1 MKGTTNFTPLND
13 DELIGLLQQDKLG
26 AFREIYTRYWK
37 PLFAEAYKR
46 LKNKEMAEEI
56 VQELFTALWHKRASL
71 TIRSTLSGY
80 LFTSVANLVIDQFRK
95 NMVRERYKES
105 FKLVYSETD
114 NSTENALLVKELE
127 QTIEQEVNTLPDKCR
142 SVFELSRVEHKTN
155 KEIAYELG
163 ISEKTVEHHIT
174 KALKHIRLGLG
185 HYLSLIAVLL
195 LK

>member
-1 MKGTTNFTPLND
+1 MTDFNTLEE
-13 DELIGLLQQDKLG
+13 DELINLLQQEKLG

-37 PLFAEAYKR
+37 QLYADAYKR

-56 VQELFTALWHKRASL
+56 VQEVFTSLWHKRGVL
-71 TIRSTLSGY
+71 NIKQTLGGY
-80 LFTSVANLVIDQFRK
+80 LFASVSNLVIDQYRK
-95 NMVRERYKES
+95 NLVRARYKES

-114 NSTENALLVKELE
+114 NSTEDAILAKELE
-127 QTIEQEVNTLPDKCR
+127 HTIEHEVNSLPDKCR

-155 KEIAYELG
+155 KEIACELG

-185 HYLSLIAVLL
+185 NYLSVIAILL

>member
-1 MKGTTNFTPLND
+1 MTDFNTLGE
-13 DELIGLLQQDKLG
+13 DELINLLQQDKLG

-37 PLFAEAYKR
+37 QLYAEAYKR

-56 VQELFTALWHKRASL
+56 VQEVFTSLWHKRCAL
-71 TIRSTLSGY
+71 NIAQTLGGY
-80 LFTSVANLVIDQFRK
+80 LFTSISNLVIDQYRK
-95 NMVRERYKES
+95 DLVRARYKES

-114 NSTENALLVKELE
+114 NSTEDAILVKELE
-127 QTIEQEVNTLPDKCR
+127 HTIENEVNSLPDKCR

-185 HYLSLIAVLL
+185 NYLSIIVILL
-195 LK
+195 LR

>member
-1 MKGTTNFTPLND
+1 MTDFNTLGE
-13 DELIGLLQQDKLG
+13 DELINLLQQGKLG

-37 PLFAEAYKR
+37 QLYANAYKR

-56 VQELFTALWHKRASL
+56 VQEVFTSLWHKRGAL
-71 TIRSTLSGY
+71 NITQTLGGY
-80 LFTSVANLVIDQFRK
+80 LFTSVSNLVIDQYRK
-95 NMVRERYKES
+95 NLVRARYKES

-114 NSTENALLVKELE
+114 NSTEDAILVKELE
-127 QTIEQEVNTLPDKCR
+127 HTIENEVNSLPDKCR

-155 KEIAYELG
+155 KEIACELG

-185 HYLSLIAVLL
+185 NYLSIIVILL
-195 LK
+195 LR

>member
-1 MKGTTNFTPLND
+1 MTDFNTLGE
-13 DELIGLLQQDKLG
+13 DELINLLQQGKLG

-37 PLFAEAYKR
+37 QLYADAYKR

-56 VQELFTALWHKRASL
+56 VQEVFTSLWHKRGAL
-71 TIRSTLSGY
+71 NITQTLGGY
-80 LFTSVANLVIDQFRK
+80 LFTSVSNLVIDQYRK
-95 NMVRERYKES
+95 NLVRARYKES

-114 NSTENALLVKELE
+114 NSTEDAILVKELE
-127 QTIEQEVNTLPDKCR
+127 HTIENEVNSLPDKCR

-155 KEIAYELG
+155 KEIAFELG

-185 HYLSLIAVLL
+185 NYLSIIVILL
-195 LK
+195 LR

>member
-1 MKGTTNFTPLND
+1 MTDFNTLGE
-13 DELIGLLQQDKLG
+13 DELINLLQQDKLG

-37 PLFAEAYKR
+37 QLYADAYKR

-56 VQELFTALWHKRASL
+56 VQEVFTSLWHKRSAL
-71 TIRSTLSGY
+71 NITQTLGGY
-80 LFTSVANLVIDQFRK
+80 LFTSVSNLVIDQYRK
-95 NMVRERYKES
+95 DLVRARYKES

-114 NSTENALLVKELE
+114 NSTEDVILAKELE
-127 QTIEQEVNTLPDKCR
+127 HTIEHEVNSLPQKCR

-155 KEIAYELG
+155 KEIACELG

-185 HYLSLIAVLL
+185 NYLSIIALLL

>member
-1 MKGTTNFTPLND
+1 MTDFNTLGE
-13 DELIGLLQQDKLG
+13 DELINLLRQDKLG

-37 PLFAEAYKR
+37 QLYADAYKR

-56 VQELFTALWHKRASL
+56 VQEVFTSLWHKRGAL
-71 TIRSTLSGY
+71 NITQTLGGY
-80 LFTSVANLVIDQFRK
+80 LYTSVSNMVIDQFRK
-95 NMVRERYKES
+95 DLVRARYTES

-114 NSTENALLVKELE
+114 NSTEDTILVKELE
-127 QTIEQEVNTLPDKCR
+127 HTIEHEVNSLPDKCR

-155 KEIAYELG
+155 KEIACELG

-185 HYLSLIAVLL
+185 NYLSIIIILL

>member
-1 MKGTTNFTPLND
+1 MTDFNTLGE
-13 DELIGLLQQDKLG
+13 DELINLLQQGKLG

-37 PLFAEAYKR
+37 QLYADAYKR

-56 VQELFTALWHKRASL
+56 VQEVFTSLWHKRGAL
-71 TIRSTLSGY
+71 NITQTLGGY
-80 LFTSVANLVIDQFRK
+80 LFTSVSNLVIDQYRK
-95 NMVRERYKES
+95 NLVRARYKES

-114 NSTENALLVKELE
+114 NSTEDAILVKELE
-127 QTIEQEVNTLPDKCR
+127 HTIENEVNSLPDKCR

-155 KEIAYELG
+155 KEIACELG

-185 HYLSLIAVLL
+185 NYLSIIVILL
-195 LK
+195 LR

>member
-1 MKGTTNFTPLND
+1 MTDFTTLGE
-13 DELIGLLQQDKLG
+13 DELINLLQQDKLG

-37 PLFAEAYKR
+37 QLYADAYKR

-56 VQELFTALWHKRASL
+56 VQEVFTSLWHKRGAL
-71 TIRSTLSGY
+71 NITQTLGGY
-80 LFTSVANLVIDQFRK
+80 LFTSVSNLVIDQYRK
-95 NMVRERYKES
+95 DLVRARYKES

-114 NSTENALLVKELE
+114 NSTEDAILVKELE
-127 QTIEQEVNTLPDKCR
+127 HTIEHEVNSLPDKCR

-155 KEIAYELG
+155 KEIASELG

-174 KALKHIRLGLG
+174 KALKHIRVGLG
-185 HYLSLIAVLL
+185 NYLSIIVILL

>member
-1 MKGTTNFTPLND
+1 MTDFTTLGE
-13 DELIGLLQQDKLG
+13 DELINLLRQDKLG

-37 PLFAEAYKR
+37 QLYADAYKR

-56 VQELFTALWHKRASL
+56 VQEVFTSLWHKRGAL
-71 TIRSTLSGY
+71 NITQTLGGY
-80 LFTSVANLVIDQFRK
+80 LFTSVSNLVIDQYRK
-95 NMVRERYKES
+95 DLVRARYKES

-114 NSTENALLVKELE
+114 NSTEDAILVKELE
-127 QTIEQEVNTLPDKCR
+127 HTIEHEVNSLPDKCR

-155 KEIAYELG
+155 KEIASELG

-174 KALKHIRLGLG
+174 KALKHIRVGLG
-185 HYLSLIAVLL
+185 NYLSVIVILL

>member
-1 MKGTTNFTPLND
+1 MTDFTTLGE
-13 DELIGLLQQDKLG
+13 DELINLLRQDKLG

-37 PLFAEAYKR
+37 QLYADAYKR

-56 VQELFTALWHKRASL
+56 VQEVFTSLWHKRG
-71 TIRSTLSGY
+71 TLNITQTLGGY
-80 LFTSVANLVIDQFRK
+80 LFTSVSNLVIDQYRK
-95 NMVRERYKES
+95 DLVRARYKES

-114 NSTENALLVKELE
+114 NSTEDAILVKELE
-127 QTIEQEVNTLPDKCR
+127 HTIEHEVNSLPDKCR

-185 HYLSLIAVLL
+185 NYLSIIAILL

>member
-1 MKGTTNFTPLND
+1 MTDFNTLGE
-13 DELIGLLQQDKLG
+13 DELINLLQQDKLG
-26 AFREIYTRYWK
+26 AFKEIYTRYWK
-37 PLFAEAYKR
+37 QLYSEAYKR

-56 VQELFTALWHKRASL
+56 VQEVFTSLWHKRGAL
-71 TIRSTLSGY
+71 NITQTLGGY
-80 LFTSVANLVIDQFRK
+80 LFTSVSNLVIDQYRK
-95 NMVRERYKES
+95 DLVRARYKES

-114 NSTENALLVKELE
+114 NSTEDAILVKELE
-127 QTIEQEVNTLPDKCR
+127 HTIENEVNSLPDKCR

-155 KEIAYELG
+155 KEIACELG

-185 HYLSLIAVLL
+185 NYLSIIIILL

>member
-1 MKGTTNFTPLND
+1 MTDFTTLGE
-13 DELIGLLQQDKLG
+13 DELINLLRQDKLG

-37 PLFAEAYKR
+37 QLYADAYKR

-56 VQELFTALWHKRASL
+56 VQEVFTSLWHKRGAL
-71 TIRSTLSGY
+71 NITQTLGGY
-80 LFTSVANLVIDQFRK
+80 LFTSVSNLVIDQYRK
-95 NMVRERYKES
+95 DLVRARYKES

-114 NSTENALLVKELE
+114 NSTEDAILVKELE
-127 QTIEQEVNTLPDKCR
+127 HTIEHEVNSLPDKCR

-155 KEIAYELG
+155 KEIASELG

-174 KALKHIRLGLG
+174 KALKHIRVGLG
-185 HYLSLIAVLL
+185 NYLSIIVILL

>member
-1 MKGTTNFTPLND
+1 MTDFTTLGE
-13 DELIGLLQQDKLG
+13 DELINLLQQDKLG

-37 PLFAEAYKR
+37 QLYADAYKR

-56 VQELFTALWHKRASL
+56 VQEVFTSLWHKRGAL
-71 TIRSTLSGY
+71 NITQTLGGY
-80 LFTSVANLVIDQFRK
+80 LFTSVSNLVIDQYRK
-95 NMVRERYKES
+95 DLVRARYKES

-114 NSTENALLVKELE
+114 NSTEDTILVKELE
-127 QTIEQEVNTLPDKCR
+127 HTIEHEVNSLPDKCR

-155 KEIAYELG
+155 KEIAFELG

-174 KALKHIRLGLG
+174 KALKHIRVGLG
-185 HYLSLIAVLL
+185 NYLSIIVILL